1 MLAKDYRKKAWDRL
15 SGNWGAAILAF
26 LLYTLIISALSFT
39 GIGTIILTGPLY
51 VGMVAVFVQLA
62 RTGTTKIEHMFEGIT
77 TGFVNKMLGFILIS
91 LYVALW
97 TMLFWIPGIVK
108 SFSYAMT
115 YYILNDNPEMSANDA
130 ITRSREMMDGHKW
143 QLFCLRLSFIGWI
156 LLSCLTFGILLIVVM
171 PYMQAAEAEFYEK
184 LKNDEL
190 AAKGITT
197 EATFVEEPV
206 AETTESN

>member
-1 MLAKDYRKKAWDRL
+1 MQAKDYRQQAWDRL
-15 SGNWGAAILAF
+15 RGNWGATILAT
-26 LLYTLIISALSFT
+26 LLYVLIIGALSYTGVGTLIL
-39 GIGTIILTGPLY
+39 GGPLL
-51 VGMVAVFVQLA
+51 VGLVAVFLQLT
-62 RTGTTKIEHMFEGIT
+62 RTGTTKIEYLFNGIT
-77 TGFVNKMLGFILIS
+77 TGFVNKMLGNILVT
-91 LYVALW
+91 LYTLLW
-97 TMLFWIPGIVK
+97 TMLFYIPGIIK
-108 SFSYAMT
+108 AHSYAMT

-143 QLFCLRLSFIGWI
+143 QLFCLRFSFIGWY
-156 LLSCLTFGILLIVVM
+156 LLSALTFGILLIVVM

-190 AAKGITT
+190 AAKGITA

>member
-1 MLAKDYRKKAWDRL
+1 MFAKDYRKQAWNRL
-15 SGNWGAAILAF
+15 RGNWGATILAF
-26 LLYTLIISALSFT
+26 LLYSLIIGALSFT

-62 RTGTTKIEHMFEGIT
+62 RTGTTKIEHMFEGFT
-77 TGFVNKMLGFILIS
+77 TGFVNKMLGYILVSIFT
-91 LYVALW
+91 ALW
-97 TMLFWIPGIVK
+97 ALLFWIPGIVK

-156 LLSCLTFGILLIVVM
+156 LLSCLTFGVLMIVVM

-190 AAKGITT
+190 AAKGITA